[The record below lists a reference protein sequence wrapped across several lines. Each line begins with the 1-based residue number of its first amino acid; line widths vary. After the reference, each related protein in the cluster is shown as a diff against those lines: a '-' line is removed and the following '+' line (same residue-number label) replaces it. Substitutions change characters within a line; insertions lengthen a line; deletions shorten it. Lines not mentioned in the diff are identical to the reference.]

1 MAHGL
6 LCSVTVGRSPSASQF
21 VPFSDQTFYRW
32 RIGTSEAAARMA
44 NRRETGLD
52 IEIFRALRVESGFR
66 LRIAVYFEGRVIG
79 GSLVLDATEII
90 EARFCSLDSLP
101 DGLMPT
107 SGALVEE
114 IARYR

>member
-1 MAHGL
+1 
-6 LCSVTVGRSPSASQF
+6 
-21 VPFSDQTFYRW
+21 
-32 RIGTSEAAARMA
+32 MA